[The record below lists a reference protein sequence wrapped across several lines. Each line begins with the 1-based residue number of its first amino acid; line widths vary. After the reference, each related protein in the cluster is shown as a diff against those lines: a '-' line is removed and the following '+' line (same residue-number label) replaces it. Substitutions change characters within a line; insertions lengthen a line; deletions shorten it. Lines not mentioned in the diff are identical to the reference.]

1 MNICTTP
8 PCSFKR
14 PGILA
19 PLERFPAQGEPV
31 SAGWVERSEAT
42 PVNMRIRNSN
52 FFFRTLSK
60 MDLSYSNEACHV
72 EGIGQTR

>member
-1 MNICTTP
+1 VASWRCRR
-8 PCSFKR
+8 KQR
-14 PGILA
+14 LA
-19 PLERFPAQGEPV
+19 ELRAF
-31 SAGWVERSEAT
+31 AGWVERSEAT